1 MHGLLYAQVS
11 LTARP
16 FFEHAGFTV
25 VSELQLLVRGLALKN
40 FRMEK
45 QRLTSP
51 NPACDTP

>member
-16 FFEHAGFTV
+16 FFDHAGFTV

-40 FRMEK
+40 FCMEK